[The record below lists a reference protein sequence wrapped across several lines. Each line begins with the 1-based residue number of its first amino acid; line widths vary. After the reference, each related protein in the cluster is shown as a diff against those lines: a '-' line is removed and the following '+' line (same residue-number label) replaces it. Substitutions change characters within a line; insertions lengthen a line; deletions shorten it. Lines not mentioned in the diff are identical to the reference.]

1 MEGIDHFAFE
11 VADMD
16 TAIAF
21 YTEKLGLK
29 LMFRKVDEEQGEEF
43 ALLELEGGNLELLRS
58 LAPPAARAKPEP
70 ASPWC
75 PHLALVAEDMD
86 ELVAR
91 AKESGIAILDGPL
104 HAEGLAKW
112 IYLSDPDGNIIEY
125 IQWLDGR

>member
-1 MEGIDHFAFE
+1 MQRVDHFAFE

-16 TAIAF
+16 AAIAF
-21 YTEKLGLK
+21 YTGKLGLK
-29 LMFRKVDEEQGEEF
+29 LMFREVDEKQGEEF
-43 ALLELEGGNLELLRS
+43 AFLELDGGNLELLRS
-58 LAPPAARAKPEP
+58 LAPPAAPPKAEP

-75 PHLALVAEDMD
+75 PHLALVTEDMD

-91 AKESGIAILDGPL
+91 AKESGIAILKGPL

-112 IYLSDPDGNIIEY
+112 IYLCDPDGNIIEY